1 MKIMNHITGL
11 LSATAIAIGAW
22 SCTDLDE
29 KTFDRI
35 DASAYYQDE
44 NAVNGAI
51 ASVYASAFS
60 GFEEYFW
67 YLNEFSA
74 DQVAWRTWNGGAWG
88 YDEAAKFVLSTQ
100 TWNSESV
107 IIRQAW
113 EHAWETIGLCN
124 TLIHDLEN
132 LDPKSVGMT
141 EDALK
146 SRIAEVRT
154 MRAWAYYNNF
164 ELWGGALPLNT
175 SVSAD
180 IPGSADTDFDTG
192 CQVIW
197 DFIVDELD
205 ACVDDLTAEDGSNAT
220 RNRINKGVNR
230 MLKMRLL
237 LNSKVFTGVDHFSDC
252 ATLCQQIID
261 GDYGTYNLASDY
273 RDIYGINNSTCQ
285 EVVFAFAQ
293 EVGRMTNNNRNTPF
307 LPYNYDEM
315 FGYSCDQGG
324 WNCTCL
330 VPSKDN
336 SGTDYIMAG
345 TDICGTN
352 DGKSFIFDYG
362 DKLGAPYDR
371 MNDKDIRKQP
381 FHCDAAGN
389 WQGVFAMGPQKN
401 YNTGADVLA
410 DADLQD
416 KPLIYVDQ
424 VGTFTN
430 LGRNLETILSPRW
443 GMTNSGYRMMRYPVY
458 PESTGLDWR
467 DAGQVEFRLAEVFY
481 TLAECKLRSGD
492 SNGAKELVNNVRQR
506 YYNSGDVA
514 TIQNPGPGFDA
525 FDEDWMLSEW
535 GLEFLDE
542 GRRRRTDLRR
552 FDKFTQ
558 GQWWFFGR
566 TEETDRQMPAK
577 RDRKYEW
584 FPLPQ
589 VALMVNPG
597 LVQNP
602 NY

>member
-1 MKIMNHITGL
+1 M
-11 LSATAIAIGAW
+11 

-35 DASAYYQDE
+35 DASTYYQDE
-44 NAVNGAI
+44 QSVQGAV
-51 ASVYASAFS
+51 ASIYASAQS
-60 GFEEYFW
+60 GFLEYFW
-67 YLNEFSA
+67 YLNEFPA
-74 DQVAWRTWNGGAWG
+74 DQIAWRTWNGGAWG
-88 YDEAAKFVLSTQ
+88 YDEAAKFVLSSQ

-124 TLIHDLEN
+124 TLIDDLQKI
-132 LDPKSVGMT
+132 DPSSIGMT
-141 EDALK
+141 DAQLK
-146 SRIAEVRT
+146 SYIAEVRT
-154 MRAWAYYNNF
+154 ARAWAYYNNF

-175 SVSAD
+175 SVGGAD
-180 IPGSADTDFDTG
+180 IPGSADPDFNKG
-192 CQVIW
+192 CRVIW
-197 DFIVDELD
+197 DFIADELD
-205 ACVDDLTAEDGSNAT
+205 ACWADLTKEQGDNAT
-220 RNRINKGVNR
+220 RTRMNQGVNR

-237 LNSKVFTGVDHFSDC
+237 LNSQLWTGTDRYADC
-252 ATLCQQIID
+252 AKLCEEIIN
-261 GDYGTYNLASDY
+261 GDYGNYNLARDY
-273 RDIYGINNSTCQ
+273 RDIYGFNNRNCQ
-285 EVVFAFAQ
+285 EVVFAFAMQ
-293 EVGRMTNNNRNTPF
+293 AGRLTNNNRNTPF

-324 WNCTCL
+324 WNCVCM

-345 TDICGTN
+345 NSICGTR

-371 MNDKDIRKQP
+371 MNAKDIRKQP
-381 FHCDAAGN
+381 FKCDAAGN
-389 WQGVFAMGPQKN
+389 WQGIFAMGDQIN
-401 YNTGADVLA
+401 YNNGEKVLA

-416 KPLIYVDQ
+416 LPLIYVDQ
-424 VGTFTN
+424 CGTFTN
-430 LGRNLETILSPRW
+430 LGRNLETVMSPRW
-443 GMTNSGYRMMRYPVY
+443 GMTNSGYRVLRYPIY
-458 PESTGLDWR
+458 PESTGIDWR
-467 DAGQVEFRLAEVFY
+467 DSYQVEFRLSEVYY
-481 TLAECKLRSGD
+481 TLAECRLRAGNSAA
-492 SNGAKELVNNVRQR
+492 AKDLVNDVRQR
-506 YYNSGDVA
+506 YYQPSDVA
-514 TIQNPGPGFDA
+514 EIEKPGPGFTA
-525 FDEDWMLSEW
+525 FDMDWMLSEW

-566 TEETDRQMPAK
+566 ATETDRQLPAK

-584 FPLPQ
+584 YPLPQ